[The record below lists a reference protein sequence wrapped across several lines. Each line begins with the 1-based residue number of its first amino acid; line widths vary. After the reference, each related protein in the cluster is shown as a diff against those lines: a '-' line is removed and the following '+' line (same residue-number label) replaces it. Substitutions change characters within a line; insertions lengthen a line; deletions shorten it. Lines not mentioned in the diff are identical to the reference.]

1 MKLAPLARGESEKM
15 NTAVET
21 TGSLSPS
28 QLENAIEAERLAV
41 IYAQGQECRR
51 YQCMRALIAKRTP
64 ETVERMERE
73 RGLRAP

>member
-1 MKLAPLARGESEKM
+1 M

-41 IYAQGQECRR
+41 IYAQGEHCRR
-51 YQCMRALIAKRTP
+51 FHFQRMRELIAKRTP
-64 ETVERMERE
+64 ATIERMERE
-73 RGLRAP
+73 RGLRAS